1 MLLQVHATTLNY
13 RDLVI
18 ANGGYPFPVKDNV
31 VILSDGAGTIV
42 EVGSDGQDI
51 SKGDY
56 AISNFDIS
64 NIYGAQ
70 QDWLHGL
77 GGPID
82 GMLRQYATLPATA
95 IVKVP
100 KTTTMSWGQLAAL
113 VCTGTT
119 AWNSLYGNVPLKPG
133 QTVLF
138 QGTRGVSMTGLML
151 AKAAGA
157 ITIITSSSDDKLKL
171 AKDKYTR
178 RLQTGTR
185 KLSRSR
191 TVEAPTSSSR
201 TAALAQSRRVL
212 LALRMVASLLSWV
225 S

>member
-1 MLLQVHATTLNY
+1 MSQQKVFRLPSKGAGYNVIEEHSEPIPRPGPHEVLLQVHATTLNY

-42 EVGSDGQDI
+42 EVGSDVQDI

-82 GMLRQYATLPATA
+82 GMLRQYVTLPATA

-100 KTTTMSWGQLAAL
+100 KTTTMSW
-113 VCTGTT
+113 VS
-119 AWNSLYGNVPLKPG
+119 SL
-133 QTVLF
+133 
-138 QGTRGVSMTGLML
+138 R
-151 AKAAGA
+151 
-157 ITIITSSSDDKLKL
+157 
-171 AKDKYTR
+171 
-178 RLQTGTR
+178 
-185 KLSRSR
+185 
-191 TVEAPTSSSR
+191 
-201 TAALAQSRRVL
+201 
-212 LALRMVASLLSWV
+212 
-225 S
+225 